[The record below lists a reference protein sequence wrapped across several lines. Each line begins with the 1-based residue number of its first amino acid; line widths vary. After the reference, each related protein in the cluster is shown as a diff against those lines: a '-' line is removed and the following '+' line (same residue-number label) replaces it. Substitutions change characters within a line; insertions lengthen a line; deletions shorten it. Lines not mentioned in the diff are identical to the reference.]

1 MYLLFVKIDKKSIRM
16 SASETLSSG
25 ALQDV
30 GKQSTGRAKKGC
42 CSKDYPPPPPNF
54 DKADFSTKPPLQ
66 NLYCNC
72 QNPFFTFMSP
82 IIRKSGRQG
91 TLYLSDLHPP
101 VDRHCP
107 QIAATDFVREWNKKV
122 YQGKQPSIIMSV
134 IKASMGRFVTA
145 CLMIIFFVGAQMMA
159 PFTIQQ
165 ISTEIYKAVGM
176 SQGKSTE
183 ETIILVLQ
191 KAYPYI
197 LMVFFGQLV
206 YALSDS
212 ILWYLLSDMVSR
224 FLSGTLDILYNKMLS
239 LSDITRQNSAAG
251 NLVNLL
257 FADTL
262 RISNFMLLFVFMMT
276 LPLMFIGYLVYMIV
290 KIDARGLGGL
300 IALLIILPI
309 IGLILFA
316 FTRLLFSMLSMTDL
330 RVKKISEVLN
340 GMKVV
345 KLFGMEDVQEARV
358 MNIRNKEIGM
368 IFRFGVILSGF
379 GLVVNGAAPLMSLF
393 GFLFFMTSS
402 SFDAANA
409 YTAIFVYNMLGL
421 VFVFM
426 PLMMSGISEARI
438 SSKRILTFITLPQ
451 PDYGVVTRESF
462 YPLARGEAV
471 PYSIKTTSKPSFCW
485 GLREDS
491 IIPPLL
497 DPMFKDNMKKQKQ
510 ILKRYPQFKKYYE
523 TKLKEYKTWKA
534 KNPSVLIDATEEDI
548 LLSQFDSIN
557 VNDQESDAMRYLNS
571 WVIEFGLLPLE
582 KVTTFGA
589 YIPQA
594 YEASPDDNPYQ
605 VLKKVFLHRL
615 VMRGLYDLA
624 ADQSKVARDLKK
636 YKKDPAKCKQIIN
649 EQLDKNPN
657 YVDLPPR
664 IKNLDLNIPKG
675 YLVGICGPVGAGKT
689 TLFSALLGELRL
701 VRDQR
706 TKLDSYKF
714 NNLELKF
721 DYQTGLT
728 PPSSFVEKYST
739 DDPRFDPEIPHVH
752 LYGSVAYFAQTSCM
766 FSGTLRDNIVFYRPF
781 DRARYEKVLDICC
794 LIPDLKLF
802 KAGDLTE
809 IGEKG
814 VSLSG
819 GQRARVALAR
829 AVYSG
834 CDILLLDDPLSAV
847 DSHVGQRLWN
857 DVICGFLKEQGTTVL
872 IASHQT
878 QYFGSCDLVVRIED
892 GEIVHC
898 DTPDNLMNKGVD
910 FGFSRTVSVA
920 NGLNNAGRMESV
932 ASQLVLQT
940 QSDEEKKRDLAL
952 VTDDSNEAKGKLM
965 LAEAFAQQGSVS
977 GKFYRRWF
985 RSGSR
990 CTLACYLISV
1000 LLWQGATQYLGVLI
1014 DHWVTDKYGF
1024 AGSDKSDKS
1033 YYYKYIGI
1041 YAGVTVI
1048 VMLMAYLSSVF
1059 LTMFINSAAR
1069 SLFKKMLRSVFR
1081 SPMSFFDTTPTGRIL
1096 NRFSKDADSMDIQ
1109 VMRYLNQA
1117 LGNGASLLGMLV
1129 LICVLAWPALIIV
1142 IPTTILYAVI
1152 FFMFRRVAPQ
1162 VKRLESITKSPVIN
1176 ICTES
1181 LGSLP
1186 SIRAYNFESHF
1197 TAKAREHITINTSAY
1212 WMYIS
1217 LPRWLN
1223 FRLNLIGAFFCGLI
1237 SLITCVIAPIKAGSI
1252 VFLNYAGLILSY
1264 SFNIQMILSQFV
1276 TAWVQAEAEVTSIER
1291 VMEYGDLPAED
1302 LSDKTN
1308 KIIES
1313 CALASELWPRAPEAG
1328 IKVKNLNFRYRPDLD
1343 LTLKDCNF
1351 EIRPGEHVG
1360 VVGRTGAGKSS
1371 LTVAFFR
1378 LAEPDAGS
1386 SIVIDNVNL
1395 LADVGLHQARQAIA
1409 IIPQEPFLF
1418 SGTLRQSLCPYTNA
1432 VSEGLTPGPGVEKI
1446 PDEKLWRV
1454 LEQVRMR
1461 EYFEKQPG
1469 GLDAKIAANGDNLSA
1484 GQRQLVCVAR
1494 ALIRDPRCVVLDEAT
1509 AQVDRENDR
1518 LIQDTIR
1525 ENLADTTIFSI
1536 AHRLDTII
1544 DFDRIL
1550 VVDAGKIAE
1559 YDTPANLLRKED
1571 SIFSHLVA
1579 KTGEETAG
1587 KLKAAA
1593 FLAEQQRARGDKVD
1607 ISMYF

>member
-1 MYLLFVKIDKKSIRM
+1 M

-25 ALQDV
+25 AVQD
-30 GKQSTGRAKKGC
+30 GQKQAARHVRKGC
-42 CSKDYPPPPPNF
+42 CTKNYPPPPSDF
-54 DKADFSTKPPLQ
+54 DKANFSTKRPLQ
-66 NLYCNC
+66 SLYCSC
-72 QNPFFTFMSP
+72 LNPFFTFMSP
-82 IIRKSGRQG
+82 IIKRSGRQG

-122 YQGKQPSIIMSV
+122 YKGKQPSIILSV
-134 IKASMGRFVTA
+134 IRASMGRFITA
-145 CLMIIFFVGAQMMA
+145 CIMILFFVAAQMVA
-159 PFTIQQ
+159 PFTIQR
-165 ISTEIYKAVGM
+165 ISNHLTTTVLGSIGQQKNTWDAVVA
-176 SQGKSTE
+176 
-183 ETIILVLQ
+183 VLQ
-191 KAYPYI
+191 ITYPYI
-197 LMVFFGQLV
+197 LVVFFGQLI

-224 FLSGTLDILYNKMLS
+224 FLGGTLDILYNKMLS

-257 FADTL
+257 FADTM
-262 RISNFMLLFVFMMT
+262 RISNFMLLLIFMMT
-276 LPLMFIGYLVYMIV
+276 MPLMFVCYLVYMAIE
-290 KIDARGLGGL
+290 IDPKGIGGL
-300 IALLIILPI
+300 IALFIILPI
-309 IGLILFA
+309 VGLILFA
-316 FTRLLFSMLSMTDL
+316 FTRLLFSLLSMTDL

-393 GFLFFMTSS
+393 GFLFFMTSP
-402 SFDAANA
+402 SFDVANA
-409 YTAIFVYNMLGL
+409 YTAVFVYNMLGL

-426 PLMMSGISEARI
+426 PLMMSGISESKI

-451 PDYGVVTRESF
+451 PDYGVVTRERS
-462 YPLARGEAV
+462 YTLTKGETV
-471 PYSIKTTSKPSFCW
+471 PYAIKTSNQPSFCW

-497 DPMFKDNMKKQKQ
+497 DPMFKDNMKKQRQ
-510 ILKRYPQFKKYYE
+510 VLQLYPRFKKHYE
-523 TKLKEYKTWKA
+523 KKVKEYKAWKT
-534 KNPSVLIDATEEDI
+534 KNPSVSVDATEEDI
-548 LLSQFDSIN
+548 LLNRFDSID
-557 VNDQESDAMRYLNS
+557 VTDKEADAMRYIDS
-571 WVIEFGLLPLE
+571 WVIEFGLLPPD
-582 KVTTFGA
+582 KVTSFGA

-594 YEASPDDNPYQ
+594 YQASPDDNPYQ
-605 VLKKVFLHRL
+605 VLKKTFLHRI
-615 VMRGLYDLA
+615 VVRGLYDLA
-624 ADQSKVARDLKK
+624 AEQNQVSRDLKK
-636 YKKDPAKCKQIIN
+636 YRKDPARCKQIIDA
-649 EQLDKNPN
+649 QLDKNPN
-657 YVDLPPR
+657 HVDLPPR
-664 IKNLDLNIPKG
+664 IKNLDLSIPKG

-701 VRDQR
+701 VREQR
-706 TKLDSYKF
+706 AKLDSYKF
-714 NNLELKF
+714 NNLEIKF

-728 PPSSFVEKYST
+728 PPASFVEKYST
-739 DDPRFDPEIPHVH
+739 EDPRFDPQIPHVH
-752 LYGSVAYFAQTSCM
+752 IYGSVAYFAQSSCI

-819 GQRARVALAR
+819 GQKARVALAR

-857 DVICGFLKEQGTTVL
+857 EVICGFLKEQGTTVL

-878 QYFGSCDLVVRIED
+878 QYFGNCDLVIRIED
-892 GEIVHC
+892 GEIVHS
-898 DTPDNLMNKGVD
+898 DTPDNLMNKGID
-910 FGFSRTVSVA
+910 FGFSRTTSVA
-920 NGLNNAGRMESV
+920 SGLNNAGRIESV
-932 ASQLVLQT
+932 ASQLVIPTQT
-940 QSDEEKKRDLAL
+940 DEEKRRDLAL
-952 VTDDSNEAKGKLM
+952 VTDDGNEAKGKLM

-977 GKFYRRWF
+977 GTFYKRWF

-990 CTLACYLISV
+990 CSLLCYLVFV
-1000 LLWQGATQYLGVLI
+1000 LLWQGSTQYQGVLI
-1014 DHWVTDKYGF
+1014 NHWVKDQYHFKL
-1024 AGSDKSDKS
+1024 SDTDKS
-1033 YYYKYIGI
+1033 YNYKYIGI
-1041 YAGVTVI
+1041 YAGMTVST
-1048 VMLMAYLSSVF
+1048 MLMAYLSSVF
-1059 LTMFINSAAR
+1059 LVSFINSAAR
-1069 SLFKKMLRSVFR
+1069 ALFKKMLRSIFR

-1096 NRFSKDADSMDIQ
+1096 NRFSKDTDSMDIQ
-1109 VMRYLNQA
+1109 VMRFINQA
-1117 LGNGASLLGMLV
+1117 LGNGASLVGMLV
-1129 LICVLAWPALIIV
+1129 MICVLAWPALIVV
-1142 IPTTILYAVI
+1142 IPTIILYAVI

-1181 LGSLP
+1181 LGALP
-1186 SIRAYNFESHF
+1186 SIRAYSFESHF
-1197 TAKAREHITINTSAY
+1197 IAKAREQITINSSAY
-1212 WMYIS
+1212 WMQIS
-1217 LPRWLN
+1217 LPRWLS
-1223 FRLNLIGAFFCGLI
+1223 FRLNVIGAFFCGFIALI
-1237 SLITCVIAPIKAGSI
+1237 SCVIAPVNIGGI
-1252 VFLNYAGLILSY
+1252 QFLQYAGLILSY

-1302 LSDKTN
+1302 LSDRAN

-1313 CALASELWPRAPEAG
+1313 CTLASELWPRAPEAG

-1343 LTLKDCNF
+1343 LTLRDCNF
-1351 EIRPGEHVG
+1351 EILPGEHVG

-1418 SGTLRQSLCPYTNA
+1418 SGTLRQSLCAYSA
-1432 VSEGLTPGPGVEKI
+1432 SVAEGLQPGPGVEKV

-1494 ALIRDPRCVVLDEAT
+1494 ALVREPRCVVLDEAT

-1518 LIQDTIR
+1518 LIQDAIR

-1550 VVDAGKIAE
+1550 VVDAGRIAE
-1559 YDTPANLLRKED
+1559 YDTPANLLRRES

-1587 KLKAAA
+1587 KLRAAA
-1593 FLAEQQRARGDKVD
+1593 FLAEQQRAKGEKVD
-1607 ISMYF
+1607 ISAYF